1 MSFCDSN
8 WPPLLQLQGKGN
20 FMASP
25 VNNQKSVSL
34 FPLANPSKPSLP
46 AGISDA
52 PTVLESSAVK
62 EKKEEKME
70 PGVFETLVV
79 GLIHFIIL
87 IFTPLWNGLFGE
99 NKEDLS
105 K

>member
-1 MSFCDSN
+1 MT
-8 WPPLLQLQGKGN
+8 
-20 FMASP
+20 SP
-25 VNNQKSVSL
+25 VNNPKNVSL
-34 FPLANPSKPSLP
+34 LPPVNPTNLPAP

-52 PTVLESSAVK
+52 PTVLESGGVR

-79 GLIHFIIL
+79 RLIHFIIL
-87 IFTPLWNGLFGE
+87 IFTPLWNGLFEEKTE
-99 NKEDLS
+99 NRS